1 MQLRTEIFPRRFCQK
16 KIGRISLR
24 EEDSDQQ
31 LIFQPHCFTSNY
43 FFILLNIDFIFGK
56 DIIENTMSQTF
67 DTC

>member
-1 MQLRTEIFPRRFCQK
+1 MPSRNEIVPRRFCQK
-16 KIGRISLR
+16 EIGRIYLR

-43 FFILLNIDFIFGK
+43 FFILLNIDFIFCK
-56 DIIENTMSQTF
+56 NIIENAMSLSF